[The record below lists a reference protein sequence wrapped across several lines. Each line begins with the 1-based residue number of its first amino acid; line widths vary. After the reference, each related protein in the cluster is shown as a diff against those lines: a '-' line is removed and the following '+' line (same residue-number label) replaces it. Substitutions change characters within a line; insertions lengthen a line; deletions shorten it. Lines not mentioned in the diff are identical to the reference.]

1 LSAWQRRAEFTDLA
15 PLILNPTEHLRLT
28 QPNPT
33 MSSLYV
39 SQAVDWL
46 LKGSPFILW
55 MRNPSLSKGA
65 LQESFKPG
73 QLAGR
78 GESECKDGLKR

>member
-1 LSAWQRRAEFTDLA
+1 
-15 PLILNPTEHLRLT
+15 
-28 QPNPT
+28 

-55 MRNPSLSKGA
+55 MRNPSLSGGA
-65 LQESFKPG
+65 LQESFEPG
-73 QLAGR
+73 QLPGR
-78 GESECKDGLKR
+78 ESPHARSGRSDETPPAEGQR

>member
-1 LSAWQRRAEFTDLA
+1 V
-15 PLILNPTEHLRLT
+15 P
-28 QPNPT
+28 
-33 MSSLYV
+33 SSLYV

-55 MRNPSLSKGA
+55 MRNPSLSEGA

>member
-1 LSAWQRRAEFTDLA
+1 MT
-15 PLILNPTEHLRLT
+15 
-28 QPNPT
+28 
-33 MSSLYV
+33 SSLYV

-78 GESECKDGLKR
+78 GESECKDGLKRWFTTR